1 MHDPKLEIAA
11 CLLSTLIGQS
21 DSRSLT
27 ERGEDIEHCLEV
39 ADELIRRRHDHGSPL
54 SDLAYRP
61 PLSTKIREEVVQRD
75 PMPLKGQL
83 DRRRAK
89 DAFDAPGPSPGRRP
103 TLH

>member
-1 MHDPKLEIAA
+1 MRDPKLEIAA
-11 CLLSTLIGQS
+11 FLLSTLIGQS
-21 DSRSLT
+21 VSRDLT
-27 ERGEDIEHCLEV
+27 DRSDDIEHCLEV
-39 ADELIRRRHDHGSPL
+39 ADELIRRRQEQGAPFA
-54 SDLAYRP
+54 DLALRP
-61 PLSTKIREEVVQRD
+61 PLSTKIREEIVQRD